1 HDAPQRSIRPSRC
14 ESERLSTRDSGLSA
28 GSAKNPR
35 PRVQSRKSKAGA
47 IKQPMPELP
56 EVEAVRRMLRP
67 VMEGARFERVEL
79 RRPDLR
85 APFPRRFAARL
96 QGQTVKALDRRG
108 KYL

>member
-1 HDAPQRSIRPSRC
+1 
-14 ESERLSTRDSGLSA
+14 
-28 GSAKNPR
+28 
-35 PRVQSRKSKAGA
+35 
-47 IKQPMPELP
+47 MPELP

-96 QGQTVKALDRRG
+96 QGQTVNALDRRG
-108 KYL
+108 KYLLAELSSGATLVMHLGMCGSFRVGLSREAAVWGSQAHVVLRVSSDA